1 MTEQVASG
9 QATGNTILLRCPAK
23 SATNQAHLRQKVL
36 YLIKQNAKE
45 VWTIKAQLWQSN
57 LVASQVGKLRPIREG
72 E

>member
-23 SATNQAHLRQKVL
+23 SAINQAHLHQKVL

-45 VWTIKAQLWQSN
+45 VRTIKAQLWQSN
-57 LVASQVGKLRPIREG
+57 LVVSQVGKLKPIREG